1 MPAET
6 RRKISAALKG
16 RRKSP
21 EHRESLR
28 RRFEGSQNPMYGRKL
43 SAESRAKISRAMAA
57 KGKQKKQENIDK
69 PDQDKESAKPK
80 NKQVVEQTLDQL
92 REKAVQSRLI
102 TSVVQPPQKRTRS
115 RVCHD
120 EMEAAHLDRIL
131 KRVASLDEPPEA
143 VLRTLQKN
151 RQSRQKNMDER
162 RAAKK
167 SDTVGSRPQSKGN
180 SGNSDKNAFSDHGN
194 TVDESKRNLQCSV
207 CKGTG
212 LMECPSCI
220 GTFGVSSSRC
230 DLCFGAG
237 GVFCDTCQGVGS
249 VIT

>member
-57 KGKQKKQENIDK
+57 KGKQKKQDNVDK
-69 PDQDKESAKPK
+69 PEQANSPAKRK
-80 NKQVVEQTLDQL
+80 NKQLMEQTLDQL
-92 REKAVQSRLI
+92 REKAVQSKLI
-102 TSVVQPPQKRTRS
+102 TSATQPPPKRKPNRIL
-115 RVCHD
+115 HD
-120 EMEAAHLDRIL
+120 DLEAAHLDKIL

-143 VLRTLQKN
+143 VVRTLQNNRKRREKN
-151 RQSRQKNMDER
+151 TLER
-162 RAAKK
+162 RAANNRGRAASGPPSTGLSEK
-167 SDTVGSRPQSKGN
+167 SDKKALPEP
-180 SGNSDKNAFSDHGN
+180 DK
-194 TVDESKRNLQCSV
+194 TVDASERNCQCTV
-207 CKGTG
+207 CNGTG
-212 LMECPSCI
+212 LMQCPNCV